1 MAASAGLRNKI
12 KSIKKT
18 QKITGAMQL
27 VAASKMRKARERMD
41 LSNPYASLIRKVI
54 KRLTESNSEYKH
66 PFIVPRETIN
76 RVGYIVVSSD
86 RGLCGALNINVFKS
100 TILSMKEWQQKNV
113 DIELVTI
120 GTKADVFFKRIG
132 ANVIGK
138 ASNLGD
144 KPSVADLIGIV
155 KVMLDKYEAG
165 ELDTI
170 FIVANEFV
178 NTMTQKPFLQKLLP
192 CEVQRNN
199 ESDVIDENAVQYA
212 WDYIYE
218 PNPQELLDI
227 LLVRYIETQVYQAV
241 VENIACEQGARMVA
255 MKNATDNAGELIDE
269 LQLIYNKARQAAITQ
284 EIAEIC
290 SGAESV

>member
-27 VAASKMRKARERMD
+27 VAASKMRRAKERME
-41 LSNPYASLIRKVI
+41 LSNPYAKLIQHVI
-54 KRLTESNSEYKH
+54 QHITESNSEYKH
-66 PFIVPRETIN
+66 PFTVPRETIN

-86 RGLCGALNINVFKS
+86 RGLCGSLNINVFKS
-100 TILSMKEWQQKNV
+100 TILAMKEWQEKNV
-113 DIELVTI
+113 GIDVVTI
-120 GTKADVFFKRIG
+120 GTKSDVFFKRIG

-138 ASNLGD
+138 AANLGD

-178 NTMTQKPFLQKLLP
+178 NTMTQKPFIQQLLP
-192 CEVQRNN
+192 CEVGPENK
-199 ESDVIDENAVQYA
+199 DENSTIYG

-218 PNPQELLDI
+218 PNAQVLLDI